1 MIKKKWNALR
11 TQLAQEK
18 AKCEK
23 SRKSGSSP
31 DDVYVTKWIWYEKLM
46 FLWDVIGPK
55 KTVSILP
62 LVCK

>member
-1 MIKKKWNALR
+1 MSFCVILYCRRNDKKEVEC
-11 TQLAQEK
+11 T
-18 AKCEK
+18 
-23 SRKSGSSP
+23 SYTVSTRKSP

-55 KTVSILP
+55 KTVSNLP

>member
-46 FLWDVIGPK
+46 FL
-55 KTVSILP
+55 
-62 LVCK
+62 